1 MVETT
6 REPLRG
12 YLAVKRPLD
21 LIVTVLFA
29 PVWLSVMAL
38 VALVVMIDV
47 GRPVLFV
54 QPRVGRLGDPFNL
67 YKFRTMKHTSA
78 RSKPAFASQDA
89 ARISRTGA
97 ILRKYRLDE
106 LPQLFNVLKGDMSI
120 IGPRPE
126 QVGFAKTFSETIDRY
141 DERHHVLPG
150 ITGLAQVNSGYADDV
165 DSTKRK
171 LKYDLEYVRH
181 VSPWLDLKIAI
192 RTIGTILVGF
202 CAK

>member
-1 MVETT
+1 
-6 REPLRG
+6 
-12 YLAVKRPLD
+12 
-21 LIVTVLFA
+21 
-29 PVWLSVMAL
+29 MAL
-38 VALVVMIDV
+38 VALVVMADV

-54 QPRVGRLGDPFNL
+54 QPRVGRLGSTFNV

-78 RSKPAFASQDA
+78 RSEPAFASQDA

-141 DERHHVLPG
+141 DERHRVLPG

-171 LKYDLEYVRH
+171 LTYDLEYVRH
-181 VSPWLDLKIAI
+181 VSPWLDLKIAV

-202 CAK
+202 GAK